1 MGKCM
6 KRVRDWTDKQDE
18 RLRRKLEA
26 LPQRTKLAVVLV
38 IFTFFAVCALF
49 TFGTALYQIGRE
61 NGRQI
66 EIEHIRELNL
76 PQKQDSI
83 NLYKYYDY
91 GTKQKSGLFPR
102 KRRSLNRRLRRSSG
116 SSAERCSCT
125 RLWGCSSRVR
135 CG

>member
-1 MGKCM
+1 M

-38 IFTFFAVCALF
+38 IFTFFAGCALF

-76 PQKQDSI
+76 PQKQNSI

-91 GTKQKSGLFPR
+91 GTEQKSGLLP
-102 KRRSLNRRLRRSSG
+102 
-116 SSAERCSCT
+116 ER
-125 RLWGCSSRVR
+125 GEA
-135 CG
+135 

>member
-1 MGKCM
+1 MYETCPRLDG
-6 KRVRDWTDKQDE
+6 QADE

-91 GTKQKSGLFPR
+91 GTDE
-102 KRRSLNRRLRRSSG
+102 RS
-116 SSAERCSCT
+116 E
-125 RLWGCSSRVR
+125 SR
-135 CG
+135 G

>member
-38 IFTFFAVCALF
+38 IFTFFAGCALF
-49 TFGTALYQIGRE
+49 TFGAALYEMGRE
-61 NGRQI
+61 NGRRI
-66 EIEHIRELNL
+66 EIEHIRELDL
-76 PQKQDSI
+76 RQRQDSI

-91 GTKQKSGLFPR
+91 GTEQESDGLPE
-102 KRRSLNRRLRRSSG
+102 NG
-116 SSAERCSCT
+116 EA
-125 RLWGCSSRVR
+125 
-135 CG
+135 

>member
-1 MGKCM
+1 MRKCM
-6 KRVRDWTDKQDE
+6 KRVRNWTDKQDE

-26 LPQRTKLAVVLV
+26 LPQRTKLTVVLV

-49 TFGTALYQIGRE
+49 TFGTALYQIGQE

-91 GTKQKSGLFPR
+91 GTDE
-102 KRRSLNRRLRRSSG
+102 RS
-116 SSAERCSCT
+116 E
-125 RLWGCSSRVR
+125 SR
-135 CG
+135 G